1 MYMPFKLYYKG
12 KITPYL
18 VKIQL
23 ESTYK
28 GDCTVILDV
37 SALCRHVTAPPEAL
51 NSNYYAKHPVGTIT
65 LKL

>member
-1 MYMPFKLYYKG
+1 MPFKLYYKG

-28 GDCTVILDV
+28 GNCTVVLDISDYV
-37 SALCRHVTAPPEAL
+37 GKFLRHQNLSIVIIMP
-51 NSNYYAKHPVGTIT
+51 ST
-65 LKL
+65 LLAQLH